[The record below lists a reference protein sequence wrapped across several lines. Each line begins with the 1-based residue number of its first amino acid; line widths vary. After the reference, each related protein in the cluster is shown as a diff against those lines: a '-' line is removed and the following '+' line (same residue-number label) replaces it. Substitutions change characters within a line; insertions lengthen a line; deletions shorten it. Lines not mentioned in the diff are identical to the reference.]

1 MLAVP
6 GGALM
11 MYSWGR
17 ALLIITPTQAAV
29 ALGFNPLTAMLL
41 GFLLIGEEIT
51 IRFLAGFIMVVSAVV
66 LSNISFSFLKV
77 KNLK

>member
-17 ALLIITPTQAAV
+17 ALLIITPTQAAIL
-29 ALGFNPLTAMLL
+29 LGFNPLTAMFL
-41 GFLLIGEEIT
+41 GFLLIEEEVT
-51 IRFLAGFIMVVSAVV
+51 VRFLAGFILVVSAVV
-66 LSNISFSFLKV
+66 FSNISFSFLKD
-77 KNLK
+77 KP